1 MTTDFAKNYR
11 QDRRDFIAACEKA
24 GADAISRVHP
34 AMGPDGK
41 PLFCDSAAFG
51 PRDGT
56 RALLLIDGSDSA
68 RSAGIVTQALQPG
81 ISLTKGARLVVIHA
95 LDAFA
100 HAWGR
105 PGAPVDWP
113 QKTLAAIA
121 TEDLSHVRELTVLDM
136 EGSGHE
142 PALAAALPRAVIDFR
157 RVTAKEAQTLIPAAI
172 AAL

>member
-1 MTTDFAKNYR
+1 MQGDFAKNYR
-11 QDRRDFIAACEKA
+11 QGRQDFIAACEKA

-51 PRDGT
+51 PRGGT
-56 RALLLIDGSDSA
+56 RALLLIAGPDGVVT
-68 RSAGIVTQALQPG
+68 RLLQRGIVLPKT
-81 ISLTKGARLVVIHA
+81 ARLVAVHA

-105 PGAPVDWP
+105 PGAPADWP
-113 QKTLAAIA
+113 RKTLAAIA
-121 TEDLSHVRELTVLDM
+121 TEDLSHAKELVALDM
-136 EGSGHE
+136 TAGGDGSGRKA
-142 PALAAALPRAVIDFR
+142 ALAAALPQTAILFR
-157 RVTAKEAQTLIPAAI
+157 TVAPPDAQTLIAAAI